1 MTFICMKVESGLIFY
16 NIAEVQAHKRPVL
29 FTPECSSG
37 CNCTQKSLSHSAD
50 GRWEALAAS
59 LRPQI
64 PVPKLPGSDQW
75 DPGCETACML
85 PQKRPARKW
94 TALPNA
100 CLHNP
105 STTHTHT
112 LYCETYEPKRHNNTE
127 SACVRQPATR
137 NQARTLSRMME
148 LIIQFSICHRQRP
161 YLSSKGFCVF
171 KMTYGILDIFIY
183 FV

>member
-105 STTHTHT
+105 STTHTHFT
-112 LYCETYEPKRHNNTE
+112 VKHMSPN
-127 SACVRQPATR
+127 ATT
-137 NQARTLSRMME
+137 TLSQHVFTNPQRE
-148 LIIQFSICHRQRP
+148 IRLALCH
-161 YLSSKGFCVF
+161 G
-171 KMTYGILDIFIY
+171 
-183 FV
+183 